1 MDIMTNEEFSNLT
14 LEEGKEYLRTVIEQ
28 LPDQCLKELYAV
40 LKEGENL
47 SDEELEKYL
56 DEELKKVERQGD

>member
-28 LPDQCLKELYAV
+28 LPDECLKELYAV
-40 LKEGENL
+40 LTEGENL

-56 DEELKKVERQGD
+56 DKELKKVKRQED